1 LKKDPGIPNLWPFK
15 NQLLNEIDQ
24 QKRKIED
31 EKQRQKKARNTLF
44 NKNRNLNFSSLAEDA
59 SKRDV
64 AFESDPNNA
73 NEVED
78 ETSTAID
85 AVAIGHKDNSHKAY
99 YKEFQ
104 KVIEAADV
112 ILEILD
118 ARDPLG
124 YRTKQIE
131 KMIDDS
137 GSMKK
142 IVLVLNKIDLV
153 PRENIMQWLEY
164 LRKEYPTVA
173 FRSSTQT
180 QRNSLGHASTSTIS
194 DNNIQHGSECL
205 GADALINLLKNYSRS
220 YNIKTSI
227 VVGVIGYPNVGKSSV
242 INSLKRSKVCGVGA
256 TPGLTKHAQE
266 IHLDKNIKL
275 LDSPGI
281 VFARNQGDDKYS
293 EILLK
298 NCVKIELS
306 DDPISPVELIVSRCS
321 PQQLMNKYN
330 VPMFKDANDFLIHV
344 ARQRGKLKR
353 GGIPDVEATARVV
366 LQDWN
371 SGKISYYT
379 MPPTSTEDPIAV
391 DSKIVQWSE
400 VDQPEFNI

>member
-1 LKKDPGIPNLWPFK
+1 PGIPNLWPFK
-15 NQLLNEIDQ
+15 NQLLNKIDQ

-31 EKQRQKKARNTLF
+31 EKQRQKEARNALF

-64 AFESDPNNA
+64 AFESGPNDPNEA
-73 NEVED
+73 ED
-78 ETSTAID
+78 EISTAMD

-104 KVIEAADV
+104 KVIDAADV

-124 YRTKQIE
+124 HRTKQ
-131 KMIDDS
+131 
-137 GSMKK
+137 
-142 IVLVLNKIDLV
+142 
-153 PRENIMQWLEY
+153 Y

-180 QRNSLGHASTSTIS
+180 QRNNLGRASTATIS
-194 DNNIQHGSECL
+194 DSNLQHGSECL

-281 VFARNQGDDKYS
+281 VFAREQDDKYS

-298 NCVKIELS
+298 NCVKIELL
-306 DDPISPVELIVSRCS
+306 DDPVSPVELIVSRCS
-321 PQQLMNKYN
+321 PQQLMNRYN
-330 VPMFKDANDFLIHV
+330 VPMFKDTNDFLIHV

-353 GGIPDVEATARVV
+353 GGIPDIEAAARIV

-379 MPPTSTEDPIAV
+379 MPPTSTKDPIVV
-391 DSKIVQWSE
+391 D
-400 VDQPEFNI
+400 

>member
-1 LKKDPGIPNLWPFK
+1 TEKSPGIPSLWPFK

-31 EKQRQKKARNTLF
+31 EKQRQKKARNALF

-73 NEVED
+73 KEVED

-85 AVAIGHKDNSHKAY
+85 AVAIGHKDNSHKTY

-131 KMIDDS
+131 KMIDD
-137 GSMKK
+137 
-142 IVLVLNKIDLV
+142 LV
-153 PRENIMQWLEY
+153 PRENVMQWLED

-194 DNNIQHGSECL
+194 DNNLQHCSECL

-227 VVGVIGYPNVGKSSV
+227 AVGVIGYPNVGKSSV

-306 DDPISPVELIVSRCS
+306 DNTISPVVLIVFRYS

-353 GGIPDVEATARVV
+353 GGIPDIEATARIV

-400 VDQPEFNI
+400 